1 MYSFTERNKIHKWKR
16 ERRIGNTREEER
28 KDGNTGEGGREGK
41 EEMKG
46 GRNDV
51 TYTHVQGVCFIWW
64 NTVGYIGCSIFGGI
78 SDKRKGIV
86 LI

>member
-28 KDGNTGEGGREGK
+28 KDGNTGKGGREGK

-46 GRNDV
+46 DETMSHIHTCRV
-51 TYTHVQGVCFIWW
+51 FVL
-64 NTVGYIGCSIFGGI
+64 SGGTRWDI
-78 SDKRKGIV
+78 
-86 LI
+86 